1 MCRFRPA
8 RSTSRSSTSASD
20 APVRGDGR
28 RIARPPRAEAG
39 VTNIPI
45 FRFFYGT
52 ALVRSFFLLPL
63 PSNAEKTPA
72 PMCGRSV
79 TAPNHDRNP
88 APTTFCRADA
98 RDPVCRRHRA
108 ADPHLHG
115 GSAALRRLLPGSR
128 CGDDGRR
135 TTAPSRRGTTS
146 TTSASA
152 PTWALQS
159 PNRSSVPWCSACSRR
174 SSRAAG
180 AARCS
185 GCSRCGPL
193 RVSDPAES
201 SFGRSFPSLFIFRF
215 MPRGR
220 FRAVHP
226 FQRHISTL

>member
-72 PMCGRSV
+72 PMCGRGV

-115 GSAALRRLLPGSR
+115 GSAALRRLLPGRR

-135 TTAPSRRGTTS
+135 RLLGAARRRQLLLLPLHGRCTAPH
-146 TTSASA
+146 
-152 PTWALQS
+152 
-159 PNRSSVPWCSACSRR
+159 RSSVPWCSACSRR

>member
-98 RDPVCRRHRA
+98 RDPDVPPA
-108 ADPHLHG
+108 
-115 GSAALRRLLPGSR
+115 PGSR
-128 CGDDGRR
+128 STSTRRIRSTSPPSARQTVRRRR

-152 PTWALQS
+152 PTWALRS
-159 PNRSSVPWCSACSRR
+159 PNRSSAPWCSACSRR
-174 SSRAAG
+174 SLRVAG

>member
-39 VTNIPI
+39 VTNIPY
-45 FRFFYGT
+45 FQVFLRDRPCAVHFFCYLCRQT
-52 ALVRSFFLLPL
+52 R
-63 PSNAEKTPA
+63 KKRPA
-72 PMCGRSV
+72 PMCGRGV

-88 APTTFCRADA
+88 APTSFRRADA
-98 RDPVCRRHRA
+98 RDPVCRRRRQQIHIYTEDPRA
-108 ADPHLHG
+108 LCRP
-115 GSAALRRLLPGSR
+115 SARQTVRGRR
-128 CGDDGRR
+128 DDGAFSARM
-135 TTAPSRRGTTS
+135 TS

-152 PTWALQS
+152 PTWALRS
-159 PNRSSVPWCSACSRR
+159 PNRSSAPWCSACSRR
-174 SSRAAG
+174 SLRVAG

-201 SFGRSFPSLFIFRF
+201 SFGRSFPIRLIFRF
-215 MPRGR
+215 TPRGR

-226 FQRHISTL
+226 LLTTHSIS

>member
-72 PMCGRSV
+72 PMCGRGV

-88 APTTFCRADA
+88 APTSFRRADA
-98 RDPVCRRHRA
+98 RNPVCRRRRA

-115 GSAALRRLLPGSR
+115 GSAALRRLLPGRR

-135 TTAPSRRGTTS
+135 R
-146 TTSASA
+146 
-152 PTWALQS
+152 LL
-159 PNRSSVPWCSACSRR
+159 
-174 SSRAAG
+174 G
-180 AARCS
+180 AARRRQLLLLPLH
-185 GCSRCGPL
+185 GRCG
-193 RVSDPAES
+193 RRT
-201 SFGRSFPSLFIFRF
+201 G
-215 MPRGR
+215 
-220 FRAVHP
+220 FRAVVLGVLET
-226 FQRHISTL
+226 FVTSCRCGAVQRVLSLRAPPGL

>member
-39 VTNIPI
+39 VTNIPY
-45 FRFFYGT
+45 FQVFLRDRPCAVLFFATFAVKRGK
-52 ALVRSFFLLPL
+52 
-63 PSNAEKTPA
+63 NAP
-72 PMCGRSV
+72 
-79 TAPNHDRNP
+79 
-88 APTTFCRADA
+88 
-98 RDPVCRRHRA
+98 RRCA
-108 ADPHLHG
+108 A
-115 GSAALRRLLPGSR
+115 AALPPRTMTGTPLQRLFAGLMLAILCAAGAGQQIHISTRRIRSTSPPSAR
-128 CGDDGRR
+128 QTVRGRR
-135 TTAPSRRGTTS
+135 TTAPSRRGMTS

-152 PTWALQS
+152 PTWALRS

-180 AARCS
+180 AALCS